1 MFVSDGFF
9 DVSGK
14 VFVIT
19 GGDKGLGFETA
30 KRLVRELTAD
40 MTVFAF
46 PFFPFSHDINGPE
59 HCHMAKVLSNSLDL
73 DLGSLLTAGKDPDP
87 FTARGPVRGLFRYIL
102 YTFV

>member
-1 MFVSDGFF
+1 MFVCDGFF

-46 PFFPFSHDINGPE
+46 PFFRFLMTFNGPD
-59 HCHMAKVLSNSLDL
+59 HCHMAKVLSNSLDP
-73 DLGSLLTAGKDPDP
+73 DLGSLLTGGKDPDP
-87 FTARGPVRGLFRYIL
+87 FTARGPG
-102 YTFV
+102 

>member
-1 MFVSDGFF
+1 M
-9 DVSGK
+9 SGK

-59 HCHMAKVLSNSLDL
+59 HCHMAKILSNSLDP
-73 DLGSLLTAGKDPDP
+73 DLGSLLTAVKDPDP
-87 FTARGPVRGLFRYIL
+87 FTARGPRPG
-102 YTFV
+102 